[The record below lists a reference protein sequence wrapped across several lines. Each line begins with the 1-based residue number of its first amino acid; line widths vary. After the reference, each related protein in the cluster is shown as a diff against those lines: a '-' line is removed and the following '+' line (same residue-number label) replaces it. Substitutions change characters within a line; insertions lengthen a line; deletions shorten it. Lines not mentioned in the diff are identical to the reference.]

1 VLLAFPEIG
10 PEAMAKLAHAAA
22 LQKDNPNWAD
32 EPRNPA
38 GGPGGGE
45 WTNDGNEG
53 GRAEDANVRPAAAQ
67 ISDDQA
73 KKERFVDAHL
83 GDTQAAADRLGI
95 PVENI
100 LRVSALESRWGTSR
114 FATQGNNFFG
124 IHYPAPYASGYMQ
137 ALNGPNK
144 VAKFASYADSLRS
157 FVAISG
163 SIVQAKSDP
172 EAFAA
177 ALQNSGRFGINQNG
191 VKVPTYV
198 PMSPE
203 PSVGFARSS
212 PRGGYEAGP
221 PISLPCLRTDRQ
233 LDGHVSLCRS
243 RNEDSMEDRR
253 TSRAASRRGRRPRLC
268 SGSGILRLR
277 QP

>member
-1 VLLAFPEIG
+1 
-10 PEAMAKLAHAAA
+10 
-22 LQKDNPNWAD
+22 
-32 EPRNPA
+32 
-38 GGPGGGE
+38 
-45 WTNDGNEG
+45 EG

-100 LRVSALESRWGTSR
+100 LRVSALELRWGTSR

-163 SIVQAKSDP
+163 S
-172 EAFAA
+172 
-177 ALQNSGRFGINQNG
+177 
-191 VKVPTYV
+191 
-198 PMSPE
+198 
-203 PSVGFARSS
+203 
-212 PRGGYEAGP
+212 
-221 PISLPCLRTDRQ
+221 
-233 LDGHVSLCRS
+233 
-243 RNEDSMEDRR
+243 
-253 TSRAASRRGRRPRLC
+253 
-268 SGSGILRLR
+268 
-277 QP
+277 